1 MKAYQYGNSQTLQ
14 AKRRNESACTLDELL
29 DGAIL
34 VLWTNCLTE
43 LFHFRELNLLQ
54 VMATWAHNQR
64 GYSVLETCLSASYH
78 SSTYGVVAGSGR
90 RVRPRQF
97 TTVGLGRV
105 FQKEESR
112 VETEQSDGSL
122 GE

>member
-1 MKAYQYGNSQTLQ
+1 MVLAERVWLKDAMR
-14 AKRRNESACTLDELL
+14 A
-29 DGAIL
+29 L

-90 RVRPRQF
+90 RGFVR
-97 TTVGLGRV
+97 
-105 FQKEESR
+105 
-112 VETEQSDGSL
+112 DNSL
-122 GE
+122 L